1 MWIQVSVRIYA
12 GRPSF
17 YLLLTLGKIP
27 ESHWLSIVIQVRAL
41 NWQPQKLPKQWAS
54 QVEIDP
60 SSLLNQT
67 VSKSSVPSCYWYNL
81 LFDPSAE
88 WKKGRKKEKRK
99 KDLQFWGIHFSLFS
113 DDCFQF
119 ASSVSL
125 NSGFIKYWSRASA
138 HSTGQHAQ
146 KKQITV
152 QV

>member
-41 NWQPQKLPKQWAS
+41 NWQPQKLAKQWAS

-113 DDCFQF
+113 DVWIITILLNKLL
-119 ASSVSL
+119 SVC
-125 NSGFIKYWSRASA
+125 
-138 HSTGQHAQ
+138 
-146 KKQITV
+146 
-152 QV
+152 